1 MVNIIDDED
10 DNTEIIG
17 SKNEDRLLFT
27 FDINVDLRYHLIT
40 AVSLNVSFTN
50 DMESI
55 CINITTAPNGLFPLL
70 WCRSTWE
77 KDVIY
82 QTPDIKE
89 LFLTE
94 VRYQNIKTKFDG
106 FTVVLFSKDTVLS
119 QTEEKADLIF
129 VVKVQK
135 SSKIPFR
142 YFY

>member
-1 MVNIIDDED
+1 MVNIIDAED
-10 DNTEIIG
+10 YNMEIIG
-17 SKNEDRLLFT
+17 NKDEDRLLFT
-27 FDINVDLRYHLIT
+27 FDINVDLKYHLIT

-55 CINITTAPNGLFPLL
+55 CINITTVPNGLFPLL
-70 WCRSTWE
+70 WCQSTWE
-77 KDVIY
+77 KDVVY

-106 FTVVLFSKDTVLS
+106 FKVVLFSWDTVLN

-129 VVKVQK
+129 EVKVQK
-135 SSKIPFR
+135 SSKISFF
-142 YFY
+142 YFC

>member
-1 MVNIIDDED
+1 MVNIIDAED
-10 DNTEIIG
+10 DNMEIIG
-17 SKNEDRLLFT
+17 NKDEDRLLFT
-27 FDINVDLRYHLIT
+27 FDINVDLKYHLIT

-55 CINITTAPNGLFPLL
+55 CTNITTAPNGLFPLL
-70 WCRSTWE
+70 WCQSTWE
-77 KDVIY
+77 KDVAY

-106 FTVVLFSKDTVLS
+106 FKVVLFSRDTVLN

-129 VVKVQK
+129 EVKVQK
-135 SSKIPFR
+135 SSKISFS
-142 YFY
+142 YFC